1 MNIIIEIPEHLVNRL
16 LEQGLIV
23 RHEKLGDYTPNKN
36 LQKKFEASCYSL
48 LHKSNKPDKVIRKHD
63 RTKRIEKA
71 MQKRKELANYTCE
84 FCGSTTGPMI
94 ASHIAK
100 RMGSNPHFKPDSIED
115 LLCLCSKCD
124 LEYDKIR
131 SPRLKAEWLESHGF
145 KEQAEK
151 IRRTSIKVKQ

>member
-48 LHKSNKPDKVIRKHD
+48 LHNTRKPDKVQRKQN

-71 MQKRKELANYTCE
+71 MRKRKELANYTCE
-84 FCGSTTGPMI
+84 FCGSTTGPMV
-94 ASHIAK
+94 ASHIGK
-100 RMGSNPHFKPDSIED
+100 RMRSNPNFKPDSVED
-115 LLCLCSKCD
+115 IFCLCEPCD
-124 LEYDKIR
+124 KAFDRIR
-131 SPRLKAEWLESHGF
+131 SPKKKVEHLREKGKH
-145 KEQAEK
+145 KEAEK
-151 IRRTSIKVKQ
+151 IERTSLKVKI